1 MNVCV
6 CLCANVQA
14 AKLLQDSYER
24 KRRERLVKLKRKYFE
39 ICRQQWEEDIE
50 LGTQFTCFTGP
61 KVQILTQKALLV
73 SADLQQAV
81 EKYVSERADIITA
94 EVLVE
99 LKYCIL
105 VAKRH
110 YKRTPIGPGSQTPN
124 LRRVAA
130 DLQGACRD
138 KALTSE
144 LLSAPG
150 EWEKLPLSVGRDI
163 DSAVKSELGLAEDA
177 KEKALIR
184 VEDLQKEYFL
194 AASEWG
200 TFTKQFGKTN
210 TTVSTL
216 EHPRYAVV
224 RECMR
229 P

>member
-1 MNVCV
+1 M
-6 CLCANVQA
+6 
-14 AKLLQDSYER
+14 
-24 KRRERLVKLKRKYFE
+24 
-39 ICRQQWEEDIE
+39 
-50 LGTQFTCFTGP
+50 
-61 KVQILTQKALLV
+61 LTQKALLV

-110 YKRTPIGPGSQTPN
+110 YKRTHIGTGSQTPN

-130 DLQGACRD
+130 DLQGACRGR
-138 KALTSE
+138 ALSSE
-144 LLSAPG
+144 LLSAPA
-150 EWEKLPLSVGRDI
+150 EWEKLPLSVGRDV
-163 DSAVKSELGLAEDA
+163 DGAVKSELGLAEDA

-184 VEDLQKEYFL
+184 VEDLQKDYFL

-210 TTVSTL
+210 TTVSIL
-216 EHPRYAVV
+216 EDPRYAVV
-224 RECMR
+224 REPLHPHQAEIKELMR
-229 P
+229 RHPVTCWLD